1 MTVPEALAF
10 GERLRAAR
18 KRRGLSQRQLALA
31 TGRAVTAEY
40 ISRIE
45 SGYRAPSL
53 NAIEKLAAGLD
64 LDPAFLRT
72 GDPGSVVIAALSVA
86 DVMPLLEAEGME
98 PGDLVFDR
106 EALSRLSERVMQAAR
121 EALGVG
127 NDEPGASE
135 ER

>member
-1 MTVPEALAF
+1 MSVQEAHAF

-31 TGRAVTAEY
+31 TGRAVSPEY

-53 NAIEKLAAGLD
+53 NVIEKLAAGLD

-72 GDPGSVVIAALSVA
+72 GDPGSVVLAALSVA
-86 DVMPLLEAEGME
+86 DVMPLLDAEGMD

-106 EALSRLSERVMQAAR
+106 DALSKLRDRVVEATR
-121 EALGVG
+121 EALEVR
-127 NDEPGASE
+127 P
-135 ER
+135 

>member
-1 MTVPEALAF
+1 MSVQEAHAF

-31 TGRAVTAEY
+31 TGRAVSPEY

-72 GDPGSVVIAALSVA
+72 GDPGSVVLAALSVA
-86 DVMPLLEAEGME
+86 DVMPLLEAEGMD

-106 EALSRLSERVMQAAR
+106 DALSKLRDRVVEATR
-121 EALGVG
+121 EALEVR
-127 NDEPGASE
+127 P
-135 ER
+135 

>member
-1 MTVPEALAF
+1 MPRSSNMSEREALAF

-31 TGRAVTAEY
+31 AGPGLSSAY
-40 ISRIE
+40 ISRLE

-72 GDPGSVVIAALSVA
+72 GDPGSVVIAAVSVA
-86 DVMPLLEAEGME
+86 DVMPILEAEGME

-106 EALSRLSERVMQAAR
+106 DALSRLSERVMEAAR
-121 EALGVG
+121 EALG
-127 NDEPGASE
+127 D
-135 ER
+135 RQ

>member
-1 MTVPEALAF
+1 MSEREALAF

-31 TGRAVTAEY
+31 AGPGLSSAY
-40 ISRIE
+40 ISRLE

-72 GDPGSVVIAALSVA
+72 GDPGSVVIAAVSVG
-86 DVMPLLEAEGME
+86 DVMPILEAEGME

-106 EALSRLSERVMQAAR
+106 DALSRLSERVMEAVR
-121 EALGVG
+121 EALG
-127 NDEPGASE
+127 A
-135 ER
+135 RQ

>member
-1 MTVPEALAF
+1 MPRSSNMSVQEAHAF

-31 TGRAVTAEY
+31 TGRAVSPEY

-72 GDPGSVVIAALSVA
+72 GDPGSVVLAALSVA
-86 DVMPLLEAEGME
+86 DVMPLLEAEGMD

-106 EALSRLSERVMQAAR
+106 DALSKLRDRVVEATR
-121 EALGVG
+121 EALEVR
-127 NDEPGASE
+127 P
-135 ER
+135 